1 MSNEF
6 ELPKSAET
14 KGTKKTKEDPL
25 PPVES
30 SLKQDPNL
38 KEKPKYDPEELIS
51 IFDEIIFSGTYTEH
65 IVIRGKLSV
74 AFRSR
79 TAKEIEL
86 ITGKL
91 DATTANLMAT
101 LNEKRS
107 LLNLHYALTSYQGKD
122 LSTISTE
129 DREKFINNL
138 AAPVVGTLINAL
150 SKFDSKVYAACVEGE
165 ENF

>member
-1 MSNEF
+1 MMANEF
-6 ELPKSAET
+6 ELPKGAET
-14 KGTKKTKEDPL
+14 KGSKSKAVESPL
-25 PPVES
+25 PPTES
-30 SLKQDPNL
+30 KDDTSV
-38 KEKPKYDPEELIS
+38 KEKSKYSQDELIS
-51 IFDEIIFSGTYTEH
+51 IFDEIIFSGTYTEQ
-65 IVIRGKLSV
+65 IVIRGKLRVS
-74 AFRSR
+74 FRSR
-79 TAKEIEL
+79 TAQEIET

-91 DATTANLMAT
+91 DATTVNLMTT

-122 LSTISTE
+122 LSTLTSE

-150 SKFDSKVYAACVEGE
+150 SRFDSKVYAACVEGE